1 MGGTRMSSQL
11 GGTQLL
17 QPEQML
23 SLFPDAALKQKD
35 FGLLRRNST
44 ASNHM
49 RDTTT
54 TDKVNQ
60 ILLSNAEPRK
70 QSAATTS
77 RHMWQKAEIKK
88 ELLPFDQTGRNQNFA
103 AKTLPSSVPPIEIS
117 VGRSD

>member
-1 MGGTRMSSQL
+1 
-11 GGTQLL
+11 
-17 QPEQML
+17 
-23 SLFPDAALKQKD
+23 LKQKD
-35 FGLLRRNST
+35 FNSLRRNST

-60 ILLSNAEPRK
+60 VLLSNAEPRK
-70 QSAATTS
+70 QSTGTTP
-77 RHMWQKAEIKK
+77 RHIWQKAEIKK
-88 ELLPFDQTGRNQNFA
+88 ELMPFDQTGRNHNFV